1 MAIVPLAG
9 RVRPGTGK
17 GPARQAR
24 RAGEI
29 PGVIYGAGETPT
41 ALAVPKKEFEL
52 ALKTAKAGGNV
63 IVALRLDGAAEQT
76 AIIRE
81 VQRDPISHD
90 ILHLDFH
97 HISLTEK
104 VTVEVT
110 VHLTGI
116 PDGVKN
122 GGGILEHIT
131 RTIEIECLPT
141 QIPQHLEADVSALT
155 IGDSIHVRDL
165 VVPNAEVLSDP
176 DTTIATV
183 VPPTV
188 MTEPVAAA
196 PAAGTATEPEV
207 IAKGKADEAAEGKDK
222 EKEKEKK

>member
-9 RVRPGTGK
+9 RVRAGVGK

-24 RAGEI
+24 RDGEI

-41 ALAVPKKEFEL
+41 ALAVPKKAFEQ
-52 ALKTAKAGGNV
+52 ALKTAHAGGNV

-131 RTIEIECLPT
+131 REVEIECLPT
-141 QIPQHLEADVSALT
+141 QIPQHLELDVSKLG

-165 VVPNAEVLSDP
+165 VIPNAEILSDA
-176 DTTIATV
+176 DVTIATV

-188 MTEPVAAA
+188 MVDPVPGAASAAA
-196 PAAGTATEPEV
+196 EPEV
-207 IAKGKADEAAEGKDK
+207 IAKGKGDEATKGKDDK
-222 EKEKEKK
+222 

>member
-1 MAIVPLAG
+1 MAIVPLEG
-9 RVRPGTGK
+9 QVRPGTGK
-17 GPARQAR
+17 GPARSAR
-24 RAGEI
+24 RAGMI
-29 PGVIYGAGETPT
+29 PGVIYGAGEKPT

-52 ALKTAKAGGNV
+52 AVKNAGSNV
-63 IVALRLDGAAEQT
+63 IVALKLGKTAEQT

-90 ILHLDFH
+90 IIHLDFH

-110 VHLTGI
+110 VHLVGT

-141 QIPQHLEADVSALT
+141 QIPGHLEADVSALG

-165 VVPNAEVLSDP
+165 VIANAEVLSDP

-188 MTEPVAAA
+188 MTEPTAEAAA
-196 PAAGTATEPEV
+196 AGAAEPEV
-207 IAKGKADEAAEGKDK
+207 IAKGKGEEAGGEKK
-222 EKEKEKK
+222 EK

>member
-9 RVRPGTGK
+9 RVRTGTGK

-24 RAGEI
+24 FAGEI

-41 ALAVPKKEFEL
+41 ALAVPKKDFEL
-52 ALKTAKAGGNV
+52 ALKTAHAGGNV
-63 IVALRLDGAAEQT
+63 IVALRLDGAAEKT

-90 ILHLDFH
+90 IIHLDFH

-110 VHLTGI
+110 VHLTGV

-141 QIPQHLEADVSALT
+141 QIPQHLEADVTALA

-176 DTTIATV
+176 DVTIATV

-188 MTEPVAAA
+188 MTEAAA
-196 PAAGTATEPEV
+196 TPAAGTSTEPEV
-207 IAKGKADEAAEGKDK
+207 IAKGKGDDEGKDK
-222 EKEKEKK
+222 DKDKK

>member
-1 MAIVPLAG
+1 MAIVPLEG
-9 RVRPGTGK
+9 QVRPGTGK
-17 GPARQAR
+17 GPARSAR
-24 RAGEI
+24 RAGLI
-29 PGVIYGAGETPT
+29 PGVIYGAGEKPT

-52 ALKTAKAGGNV
+52 AVKNAGGNV
-63 IVALRLDGAAEQT
+63 IVALKLGNTVEQT

-110 VHLTGI
+110 VHLVGT

-131 RTIEIECLPT
+131 RTVEIECLPT
-141 QIPQHLEADVSALT
+141 SIPAHLEADVSALG

-165 VVPNAEVLSDP
+165 NVPNAEILSDP

-188 MTEPVAAA
+188 MTEPTAEAAA
-196 PAAGTATEPEV
+196 AGAAEPEV
-207 IAKGKADEAAEGKDK
+207 IAKGKDEK
-222 EKEKEKK
+222 

>member
-1 MAIVPLAG
+1 MAIVPLEG

-24 RAGEI
+24 RDGLI
-29 PGVIYGAGETPT
+29 PGVIYGHGETPV
-41 ALAVPKKEFEL
+41 ALTVPKREFDV
-52 ALKTAKAGGNV
+52 AMRTAKGSNV
-63 IVALRLDGAAEQT
+63 IVGLKLDGGAEQT

-104 VTVEVT
+104 VTIEVT
-110 VHLTGI
+110 VHLVGV

-122 GGGILEHIT
+122 GGGVLEHIS
-131 RTIEIECLPT
+131 RTVEIEVLPT
-141 QIPQHLEADVSALT
+141 QIPGAIEADVSHLG

-165 VVPNAEVLSDP
+165 VIPNALVLSDP
-176 DTTIATV
+176 DTTVATV
-183 VPPTV
+183 VPPTKAV
-188 MTEPVAAA
+188 EATPTEAVAAGKA
-196 PAAGTATEPEV
+196 EPEV
-207 IAKGKADEAAEGKDK
+207 IAKGKTDEAVPPAKG
-222 EKEKEKK
+222 

>member
-24 RAGEI
+24 FAGEI
-29 PGVIYGAGETPT
+29 PGVIYGAGETPV

-52 ALKTAKAGGNV
+52 ALKTAHAGGNV
-63 IVALRLDGAAEQT
+63 IVALRLDGAAEKT

-81 VQRDPISHD
+81 VQRDPITHD

-110 VHLTGI
+110 VHLVGT

-141 QIPQHLEADVSALT
+141 QIPQHLEADVSALA

-165 VVPNAEVLSDP
+165 NVPNAEVLSDP

-188 MTEPVAAA
+188 MTEAAA
-196 PAAGTATEPEV
+196 ASAAGTSTEPEV
-207 IAKGKADEAAEGKDK
+207 IAKGKVDETKGKD
-222 EKEKEKK
+222 EK

>member
-1 MAIVPLAG
+1 MAIVPLEG
-9 RVRPGTGK
+9 RVRLGTGK

-24 RAGEI
+24 FAGEI
-29 PGVIYGAGETPT
+29 PGVIYGAGETPV
-41 ALAVPKKEFEL
+41 ALAVPKKAFEL
-52 ALKTAKAGGNV
+52 ALKTAHAGGNV
-63 IVALRLDGAAEQT
+63 IVALRLDGAAEKT

-116 PDGVKN
+116 ADGVKN
-122 GGGILEHIT
+122 GGGILEYIT
-131 RTIEIECLPT
+131 RMIEIECLPT
-141 QIPQHLEADVSALT
+141 QIPQHLEVDVSALG
-155 IGDSIHVRDL
+155 IGDSVHVRDL
-165 VVPNAEVLSDP
+165 VVPNAVILTDA
-176 DTTIATV
+176 DVTIATV

-188 MTEPVAAA
+188 MVETPAGAAA
-196 PAAGTATEPEV
+196 ATTTEPEV
-207 IAKGKADEAAEGKDK
+207 IAKGKTDEAAEGKDK
-222 EKEKEKK
+222 DKDKDKK

>member
-1 MAIVPLAG
+1 MAIVPLTG

-24 RAGEI
+24 RDGLI
-29 PGVIYGAGETPT
+29 PGVIYGHGETPV
-41 ALAVPKKEFEL
+41 AVAVPRREFEV
-52 ALKTAKAGGNV
+52 AMRTAKGSNV
-63 IVALRLDGAAEQT
+63 IVGLALDGGAEQT

-81 VQRDPISHD
+81 VQRDPVSHD

-104 VTVEVT
+104 VTIEVN

-116 PDGVKN
+116 PEGVKN
-122 GGGILEHIT
+122 GGGVLEHIA
-131 RTIEIECLPT
+131 RTIEIEVLPT
-141 QIPQHLEADVSALT
+141 QIPGAIEADVSHLE

-165 VVPNAEVLSDP
+165 VVPNALVLSDP

-183 VPPTV
+183 VPPTKAV
-188 MTEPVAAA
+188 EAVPGADAAA
-196 PAAGTATEPEV
+196 ATAGKAEPEV
-207 IAKGKADEAAEGKDK
+207 IAKGKGEETTPPAKG
-222 EKEKEKK
+222 

>member
-1 MAIVPLAG
+1 MAIVPLEG
-9 RVRPGTGK
+9 QVRPGTGK
-17 GPARQAR
+17 GPARSAR
-24 RAGEI
+24 RAGMI
-29 PGVIYGAGETPT
+29 PGVIYGAGEKPT

-52 ALKTAKAGGNV
+52 AVKNAGGNV
-63 IVALRLDGAAEQT
+63 IVALKLGNTVEQT

-90 ILHLDFH
+90 IIHLDFH

-110 VHLTGI
+110 VHLVGT

-141 QIPQHLEADVSALT
+141 QIPGHLEADVSALG

-165 VVPNAEVLSDP
+165 VIANAEVLSDP

-188 MTEPVAAA
+188 MTEPTAEAAA
-196 PAAGTATEPEV
+196 AGAAEPEV
-207 IAKGKADEAAEGKDK
+207 IAKGKGEEAGGEKK
-222 EKEKEKK
+222 EK

>member
-1 MAIVPLAG
+1 MAIVPLEG

-17 GPARQAR
+17 GPARSAR

-29 PGVIYGAGETPT
+29 PGVIYGAGETPQ

-52 ALKTAKAGGNV
+52 ALKKAHAGGNV
-63 IVALRLDGAAEQT
+63 IVALKLDGAAEQT

-110 VHLTGI
+110 IHLVGT

-131 RTIEIECLPT
+131 RTVEIECLPT
-141 QIPQHLEADVSALT
+141 QIPQHLEADVSGLA

-165 VVPNAEVLSDP
+165 VIPNAEVLSDP
-176 DTTIATV
+176 DTTVATV

-188 MTEPVAAA
+188 MTETPAA
-196 PAAGTATEPEV
+196 PAAGTSTEPEV
-207 IAKGKADEAAEGKDK
+207 IAKGKGDEAAAKGKD
-222 EKEKEKK
+222 EK

>member
-24 RAGEI
+24 FAGEI
-29 PGVIYGAGETPT
+29 PGVIYGAGETPV

-52 ALKTAKAGGNV
+52 ALKTAHAGGNV
-63 IVALRLDGAAEQT
+63 IVAIKLDGAAEKT

-81 VQRDPISHD
+81 VQRDPITHD

-110 VHLTGI
+110 VHLVGT

-131 RTIEIECLPT
+131 RTIDIVCLPT
-141 QIPQHLEADVSALT
+141 QIPQHLEADVSALG
-155 IGDSIHVRDL
+155 IGDSVHVRDL
-165 VVPNAEVLSDP
+165 NVPNAEILSDA
-176 DTTIATV
+176 DMTIATV

-188 MTEPVAAA
+188 MTEAAA
-196 PAAGTATEPEV
+196 TPAAGTSTEPEV
-207 IAKGKADEAAEGKDK
+207 IAKGKVDEAKGKD
-222 EKEKEKK
+222 EK

>member
-1 MAIVPLAG
+1 MAIVSLEG
-9 RVRPGTGK
+9 QVRPGTGK
-17 GPARQAR
+17 GPARSAR
-24 RAGEI
+24 RAGMI

-52 ALKTAKAGGNV
+52 ALKTAHAGGNV
-63 IVALRLDGAAEQT
+63 IVAIKLDGAAEKT

-81 VQRDPISHD
+81 VQRDPITHD

-110 VHLTGI
+110 VHLVGT

-141 QIPQHLEADVSALT
+141 QIPQHLEADVTALA

-165 VVPNAEVLSDP
+165 NVPNAEVLSDP

-188 MTEPVAAA
+188 MTEAAA
-196 PAAGTATEPEV
+196 ASAAGTSTEPEV
-207 IAKGKADEAAEGKDK
+207 IAKGKVDETKGKD
-222 EKEKEKK
+222 EK

>member
-1 MAIVPLAG
+1 MAIVSLEG
-9 RVRPGTGK
+9 QVRPGTGK
-17 GPARQAR
+17 GPARSAR
-24 RAGEI
+24 RAGMI

-52 ALKTAKAGGNV
+52 AVKNAGGNV
-63 IVALRLDGAAEQT
+63 IVALKLDGKGEQT

-81 VQRDPISHD
+81 VQRDPISHA
-90 ILHLDFH
+90 IIHLDFH

-104 VTVEVT
+104 VTVEVS
-110 VHLTGI
+110 VHLVGI

-141 QIPQHLEADVSALT
+141 QIPGHLEADVSALG
-155 IGDSIHVRDL
+155 IGDSIHVRDIAI
-165 VVPNAEVLSDP
+165 PNAEVLSDP

-188 MTEPVAAA
+188 MTEPTAEAAA
-196 PAAGTATEPEV
+196 PGAAEPEV
-207 IAKGKADEAAEGKDK
+207 IAKGKGEEAGGEKK
-222 EKEKEKK
+222 EK

>member
-24 RAGEI
+24 FAGEI
-29 PGVIYGAGETPT
+29 PGVIYGAGETPV

-52 ALKTAKAGGNV
+52 ALKTAHAGGNV
-63 IVALRLDGAAEQT
+63 IVALRLDGAIEKT

-81 VQRDPISHD
+81 VQRDPITHA

-110 VHLTGI
+110 VHLVGT

-141 QIPQHLEADVSALT
+141 QIPQHLEADVTALA
-155 IGDSIHVRDL
+155 IGDSVHVRDL
-165 VVPNAEVLSDP
+165 NVPNAQVLSDP
-176 DTTIATV
+176 DMTIATV

-188 MTEPVAAA
+188 MTEAAA
-196 PAAGTATEPEV
+196 ASAAGTSTEPEV
-207 IAKGKADEAAEGKDK
+207 IAKGKGDEAKGKD
-222 EKEKEKK
+222 EK

>member
-1 MAIVPLAG
+1 MAIVPLEG

-24 RAGEI
+24 RDGQI
-29 PGVIYGAGETPT
+29 PGGMYGHGDDPVAV
-41 ALAVPKKEFEL
+41 AVPRREFEV
-52 ALKTAKAGGNV
+52 AMRTAKGSNV
-63 IVALRLDGAAEQT
+63 IVELKLDGGAGRT

-104 VTVEVT
+104 VTIEVS
-110 VHLTGI
+110 VHLVGV

-122 GGGILEHIT
+122 GGGVLEHIA
-131 RTIEIECLPT
+131 RTVEIEVLPT
-141 QIPQHLEADVSALT
+141 QIPGSIEADVSHLG
-155 IGDSIHVRDL
+155 IGDSVHVRDL
-165 VVPNAEVLSDP
+165 VIANALVLSDP

-183 VPPTV
+183 VPPTKAV
-188 MTEPVAAA
+188 EAAPGAEAAA
-196 PAAGTATEPEV
+196 TAGKAEPEV
-207 IAKGKADEAAEGKDK
+207 IAKGKGEETTPPAKG
-222 EKEKEKK
+222 

>member
-1 MAIVPLAG
+1 MAIVPLEG
-9 RVRPGTGK
+9 QVRPGRGK

-24 RAGEI
+24 RAGLI
-29 PGVIYGAGETPT
+29 PAVMYGHGETPV
-41 ALAVPKKEFEL
+41 ALAVPKREFEL
-52 ALKTAKAGGNV
+52 AMKTAKGSNV
-63 IVALRLDGAAEQT
+63 IVGLKLDGGGEQT

-104 VTVEVT
+104 VTIEVN
-110 VHLTGI
+110 VHFVGV

-122 GGGILEHIT
+122 GGGVLEHIA

-141 QIPQHLEADVSALT
+141 QIPSSIDADVTALG

-165 VVPNAEVLSDP
+165 VVPNATVLSDP
-176 DTTIATV
+176 DMTIATV
-183 VPPTV
+183 VPPTKAV
-188 MTEPVAAA
+188 EGTPGEA
-196 PAAGTATEPEV
+196 PAKAEPEV
-207 IAKGKADEAAEGKDK
+207 IAKGKTDEAAAGKDK
-222 EKEKEKK
+222 D

>member
-17 GPARQAR
+17 GPARSAR

-29 PGVIYGAGETPT
+29 PGVIYGAGEAPT

-52 ALKTAKAGGNV
+52 AVKNAGGNV
-63 IVALRLDGAAEQT
+63 IVALKLDGAAEQT

-90 ILHLDFH
+90 IIHLDFH

-110 VHLTGI
+110 VHLVGT

-141 QIPQHLEADVSALT
+141 QIPQHLEADVTALA

-165 VVPNAEVLSDP
+165 VIPNAEVLSDP

-188 MTEPVAAA
+188 MAEPTAEAAA
-196 PAAGTATEPEV
+196 PGAAEPEV
-207 IAKGKADEAAEGKDK
+207 IAKGKGEEAGGEKK
-222 EKEKEKK
+222 EK

>member
-1 MAIVPLAG
+1 MAIVPLEG

-24 RAGEI
+24 RDGLI
-29 PGVIYGAGETPT
+29 PGVIYGSGETPV
-41 ALAVPKKEFEL
+41 ALTVPRREFDI
-52 ALKTAKAGGNV
+52 AMRTAKGSNV
-63 IVALRLDGAAEQT
+63 IVGLKLDGGAEQT

-104 VTVEVT
+104 VTIEVT
-110 VHLTGI
+110 VHLVGI

-122 GGGILEHIT
+122 GGGVLEHIS
-131 RTIEIECLPT
+131 RTVEIEVLPT
-141 QIPQHLEADVSALT
+141 QIPGAIEADVSLLG

-165 VVPNAEVLSDP
+165 VIHNALVLSDP
-176 DTTIATV
+176 DMTIATV
-183 VPPTV
+183 VPPTKAV
-188 MTEPVAAA
+188 ETTPAEAAA
-196 PAAGTATEPEV
+196 VAGKAEPEV
-207 IAKGKADEAAEGKDK
+207 IAKGKTDEATPPAKG
-222 EKEKEKK
+222 

>member
-29 PGVIYGAGETPT
+29 PGVIYGAGETPV

-52 ALKTAKAGGNV
+52 ALKTAHAGGNV
-63 IVALRLDGAAEQT
+63 IVALRLDGAAEKT

-141 QIPQHLEADVSALT
+141 QIPQHLEADVSALG

-188 MTEPVAAA
+188 MTETVAAA

-207 IAKGKADEAAEGKDK
+207 IAKGKADETAEGKDK
-222 EKEKEKK
+222 EKEKK

>member
-1 MAIVPLAG
+1 MAIVPLQG

-24 RAGEI
+24 RDGLI
-29 PGVIYGAGETPT
+29 PGVIYGHGETPV
-41 ALAVPKKEFEL
+41 AVSVPRREFEV
-52 ALKTAKAGGNV
+52 AMRTAKGSNV
-63 IVALRLDGAAEQT
+63 IVGLALDGGAEQT

-110 VHLTGI
+110 VHLTGV

-141 QIPQHLEADVSALT
+141 QIPGHLEADVSALG

-165 VVPNAEVLSDP
+165 VIPNAEVLSDP

-188 MTEPVAAA
+188 MTEPTAEA
-196 PAAGTATEPEV
+196 PAAGAAEPEV
-207 IAKGKADEAAEGKDK
+207 IAKGKGEEAGAEKK
-222 EKEKEKK
+222 EK

>member
-1 MAIVPLAG
+1 MAIVPLTG

-24 RAGEI
+24 RDGLI
-29 PGVIYGAGETPT
+29 PGVIYGHGETPV
-41 ALAVPKKEFEL
+41 AVSVPRREFEV
-52 ALKTAKAGGNV
+52 AMRTAKGSNV
-63 IVALRLDGAAEQT
+63 IVGLALDGGAEQT

-81 VQRDPISHD
+81 VQRDPVSHD

-104 VTVEVT
+104 VTIEVN
-110 VHLTGI
+110 VHLTGV

-122 GGGILEHIT
+122 GGGVLEHIA
-131 RTIEIECLPT
+131 RTIEIEVLPT
-141 QIPQHLEADVSALT
+141 QIPGAIEADVSHLE

-165 VVPNAEVLSDP
+165 VVPNALVLSDP

-183 VPPTV
+183 VPPTKAV
-188 MTEPVAAA
+188 EVTPGAEVAAT
-196 PAAGTATEPEV
+196 AGKAEPEV
-207 IAKGKADEAAEGKDK
+207 IAKGKGEETTPPAKG
-222 EKEKEKK
+222 

>member
-1 MAIVPLAG
+1 
-9 RVRPGTGK
+9 
-17 GPARQAR
+17 
-24 RAGEI
+24 
-29 PGVIYGAGETPT
+29 VIYGAGETPT

-141 QIPQHLEADVSALT
+141 QIPQHLEADVSALG

-207 IAKGKADEAAEGKDK
+207 IAKGKADETPEGKDKEKDK
-222 EKEKEKK
+222 EKEKEKEKK